1 MVVEAFGNRHA
12 LQNTIDE
19 EIDSFLMKAVCNF
32 TKLGNPVLLPFFYRG
47 YSVLSKALTEQVAKL
62 REMLMKCSIVVPSA
76 SLECEKGRRRRLL
89 ECFPQLLLGF
99 AGIKGRLPA
108 KPDAPPVG
116 DAEDIQR
123 LNRIWFNFSG
133 QEFSERH
140 IQRACNPQIDRK
152 HRQLLAGS
160 PTRHRCGAHSQHSRK
175 TGKALGI
182 CRSPDQTRQLLS
194 TQQCGRSKCS
204 TDHVLDLT
212 GSPYLPVLRFSGKK
226 TIAGTLIDGPF
237 GAEPLLTARAASQR
251 TTLAEQRLR
260 LSAVSADRLKR
271 TAMVRAVLHYL
282 QSPKQRHM
290 YGPPVLAPAVEAP
303 RAPSGHTPREQLRR
317 QNRFPGKHREIR
329 EICPPSELAD
339 HRREPSCTVTDA
351 VDRGGEAPCLG
362 FGSAGEHIT
371 VSGRY
376 HYGTLH
382 KHFPEL
388 CNLLCERF
396 RQDRIAAVEKRQQDR
411 IAEFRKIA
419 HRLHQ
424 EGIDLFVNRVLKR
437 MSVPKSLNYRL
448 ACELLLDVKRE
459 ILAREP
465 TSA

>member
-1 MVVEAFGNRHA
+1 MGSSARRISGEYLPLYIEQEFAGQAVVEAFGNRHA
-12 LQNTIDE
+12 LQNTIDKK
-19 EIDSFLMKAVCNF
+19 IDSFLMKAVCNF

-116 DAEDIQR
+116 DAENIQR
-123 LNRIWFNFSG
+123 LNRIWFNCSG

-140 IQRACNPQIDRK
+140 IQRARNPQIDRK

-204 TDHVLDLT
+204 TDNVLDLT
-212 GSPYLPVLRFSGKK
+212 GSPDLPVLRFSGKK
-226 TIAGTLIDGPF
+226 TIAGTLIYGRF
-237 GAEPLLTARAASQR
+237 GAEPLLTVRAASQR

-290 YGPPVLAPAVEAP
+290 YGPPFLAPAVEAP
-303 RAPSGHTPREQLRR
+303 RAPSGHTPREQLRW

-339 HRREPSCTVTDA
+339 HGREPSCSVTDA

-371 VSGRY
+371 ASGME
-376 HYGTLH
+376 T
-382 KHFPEL
+382 K
-388 CNLLCERF
+388 
-396 RQDRIAAVEKRQQDR
+396 
-411 IAEFRKIA
+411 
-419 HRLHQ
+419 
-424 EGIDLFVNRVLKR
+424 
-437 MSVPKSLNYRL
+437 
-448 ACELLLDVKRE
+448 
-459 ILAREP
+459 
-465 TSA
+465 